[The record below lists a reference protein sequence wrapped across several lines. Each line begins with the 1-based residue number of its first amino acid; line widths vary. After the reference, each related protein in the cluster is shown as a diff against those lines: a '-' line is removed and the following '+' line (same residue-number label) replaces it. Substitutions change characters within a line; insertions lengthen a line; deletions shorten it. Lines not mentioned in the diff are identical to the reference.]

1 MKSDGNYRMHK
12 SIKRM
17 IASIGDK
24 KERNAFKKF
33 AIQADMSYKSQ
44 DWVILGRGEKE

>member
-12 SIKRM
+12 SIKR
-17 IASIGDK
+17 ILASIGDK
-24 KERNAFKKF
+24 KERNTFKKL
-33 AIQADMSYKSQ
+33 AIQADVAYKSQ

>member
-12 SIKRM
+12 SLKRVLAT
-17 IASIGDK
+17 ISDK
-24 KERNAFKKF
+24 KERSTFKKL
-33 AIQADMSYKSQ
+33 AIQADVSYKSQ